1 MNTTIAV
8 PISLNLHFMRPDL
21 ALADQRKK
29 IKLCITKLI
38 LSVLII
44 VLTMS
49 NPGKAQ
55 FTIKIDAQKDK
66 FYELLTGSENGH
78 IFIPHSDFLPLSGPK
93 PDGDFDISANVW
105 VAWDENYFYL
115 YAEVNDDV
123 VKVNNRFH
131 PENDCI
137 ELKFDPD
144 PIKKALAGIV
154 NARLSALDS
163 LEAENARG
171 VDNLYSEGNLA
182 PEAVSP
188 DNYARRLTN
197 SGYVLEV
204 RLAWKWIKIK
214 DRVVNVGVGERFGFA
229 INFHDNDSDGR
240 DGSIQW
246 SPTMADEVWNTPQL
260 LGTIEFMEDNKLKF
274 IRQNS
279 IDPNASMGKTY
290 LSLDRFTE
298 RPEKA
303 LRFENWKYHS
313 GDDSEWAN
321 PKYDDKSWDAT
332 CPCILSNHKPQGGW
346 NGIGWFRIHVWV
358 DSSLWGVP
366 LAFDLKQMGATEVYL
381 DGRLL
386 YTIGDVGQSKEDEK
400 TLIDRNTK
408 YIVFTDQEDHLLAIR
423 HSNFSTDYHNQ
434 LGIDAGFSCFIW
446 LDLNSYI
453 AHSTEGIRTATI
465 YQILFTTIPIVLAF
479 LHLFLFIFYP
489 RSIENLYFA
498 ICMFC
503 WAIIVFEDF
512 YSPLTTNIQQ
522 LLLLE
527 SISVLAIIPALVF
540 GLLTTYRSVY
550 KELPKYYKYFIIVG
564 FVSAISII
572 LPLWGLFTSGIKYAG
587 IIFNGYIGIAAF
599 EIFRIYLIKGLKREK
614 ERWIT
619 GVGFIILMMAI
630 IYQILIGLGYVEPLG
645 GIRVV
650 YVYGILVLSITVSI
664 DLSRSYAKTNRDLE
678 NQLVQVQNLS
688 QKTIEQERQAK
699 EEEIT
704 RKVLEV
710 DNARKTKELEE
721 ARGLQISMLPR
732 KIPGTRRFDIA
743 VQMKTATE
751 VGGDYYDFAQGDD
764 DTLTVAIGDATGHG
778 MKAGT
783 MVVSIK
789 SLFTAYGAHLDIQ
802 SFFNKCTE
810 IIKAMHLGKLFMGML
825 LVRINGSKLIA
836 SAAGM
841 PPIFV
846 YRKQRKIV
854 EELVMKGMPL
864 GAHCGFTYQI
874 KHTNLEPG
882 DTLLL
887 MTDGFPE
894 LFNEKREMLDYDRVR
909 GLFKRAAPKSAK
921 EIIEHLSKAGEAWS
935 NGRPQDDDYTFV
947 VLKIKDKKR
956 PVSLQAKKVNML

>member
-1 MNTTIAV
+1 VKTANPTPLLLHLFCMTHDC
-8 PISLNLHFMRPDL
+8 SWGDYREKLNLFL
-21 ALADQRKK
+21 KK
-29 IKLCITKLI
+29 TTLW
-38 LSVLII
+38 VLII
-44 VLTMS
+44 VLIVNS
-49 NPGKAQ
+49 PIRAQ
-55 FTIKIDAQKDK
+55 FRIDIDAQKDR
-66 FYELLTGSENGH
+66 FYDLLTGPENGY
-78 IFIPHSDFLPLSGPK
+78 IFIPHLDFLPLSGPK
-93 PDGDFDISANVW
+93 PESEADLSANVW
-105 VAWDENYFYL
+105 VAWDENHFYL
-115 YAEVNDDV
+115 YTEVNDDL

-144 PIKKALAGIV
+144 PSKKALAGIV

-163 LEAENARG
+163 LEADNASG

-197 SGYVLEV
+197 SGYVIEV
-204 RLAWKWIKIK
+204 RLAWKWIKTK
-214 DRVVNVGVGERFGFA
+214 DRVINVGVGERFGFA
-229 INFHDNDSDGR
+229 INFHDNDSDER

-246 SPTMADEVWNTPQL
+246 SPAMADEVWNTPQL
-260 LGTIEFMEDNKLKF
+260 LGTVEFMEDNKLRF

-279 IDPNASMGKTY
+279 IDPNAFMGKTY
-290 LSLDRFTE
+290 LSLDRFVE

-303 LRFENWKYHS
+303 LRLENWKYHS

-321 PKYDDKSWDAT
+321 PRYDDNSWDAT

-408 YIVFTDQEDHLLAIR
+408 YIVFTNQEEHLLAIR

-446 LDLNSYI
+446 LDLNSYV
-453 AHSTEGIRTATI
+453 AHNTEGIRTATI

-489 RSIENLYFA
+489 RSKENLYFA

-503 WAIIVFEDF
+503 WAIVVFEDF
-512 YSPLTTNIQQ
+512 YSPLITNIRQ
-522 LLLLE
+522 LVLLE
-527 SISVLAIIPALVF
+527 SVSVLAIIPALVF

-550 KELPKYYKYFIIVG
+550 KELPKYYKYFFIVG
-564 FVSAISII
+564 FVSAIWII
-572 LPLWGLFTSGIKYAG
+572 LPLWGLFTSGIKYAA

-599 EIFRIYLIKGLKREK
+599 EIFRIYLIKGLKKEK

-630 IYQILIGLGYVEPLG
+630 VYQILISLGYVEPLA
-645 GIRVV
+645 GISVV

-664 DLSRSYAKTNRDLE
+664 DLSRSYARTNRDLE
-678 NQLVQVQNLS
+678 NQLVQVQKLS

-699 EEEIT
+699 EEEMA

-710 DNARKTKELEE
+710 DNARKTRELEE
-721 ARGLQISMLPR
+721 ARNLQLSMLPR

-751 VGGDYYDFAQGDD
+751 VGGDYYDFVQNSDD
-764 DTLTVAIGDATGHG
+764 ALTVAIGDATGHG

-783 MVVSIK
+783 LVASIK

-810 IIKAMHLGKLFMGML
+810 IIKAMNLGHLFMGML
-825 LVRINGSKLIA
+825 ILRINGKKLIA

-841 PPIFV
+841 PPIFI
-846 YRKQRKIV
+846 YRKKSRTV
-854 EELVMKGMPL
+854 EEMVMKGMPL

-874 KHTNLEPG
+874 KQTKLEPG
-882 DTLLL
+882 DTILL

-894 LFNEKREMLDYDRVR
+894 LFNQNREMLDYMRVR
-909 GLFKRAAPKSAK
+909 NLFKDVAPKSAK
-921 EIIEHLSKAGEAWS
+921 DIIEHLSKAGEAWS

-947 VLKIKDKKR
+947 VLKVRSNGR
-956 PVSLQAKKVNML
+956 PNV